1 MPGKRQ
7 TPTVRL
13 RRLAAELRSLRETSG
28 LTRGEV
34 VERTGINAATLYRIE
49 HGRVRPQTRTLR
61 TLLDLYGVD
70 QEQQAELVALL
81 RDARQR
87 GWLHAYQSELPE
99 HYTTYIGFEGEAH
112 SVWNYESLFVPG
124 LLQTE
129 DYARAVIRGGLPTA
143 SRDEVERRVEV
154 RMERQAV
161 LRNDNPLNLWS
172 IVDEA
177 ALRRQVGGL
186 AVMQAQLH
194 YLMEVPSFRTSR
206 SRSSRSMSAPTRACR
221 ARSSLMQFADAAIPD
236 VIYVDTMAGELF
248 LEEVASSPVYTR
260 FRASPCGGRQ
270 PGRIRVA
277 GDVPHRGDVNER
289 RRCMDELDLS
299 RAQWTKS
306 SHSSGTGQCV
316 EVARNLPGIVAVRD
330 SKNPGGP
337 KLVFTRHDWA
347 AFIYCVKSE

>member
-13 RRLAAELRSLRETSG
+13 RRLAAELRSLRASSG
-28 LTRGEV
+28 LTRETI

-70 QEQQAELVALL
+70 QEHQAELVGLL

-129 DYARAVIRGGLPTA
+129 GYARAVIRGGLPHA

-177 ALRRQVGGL
+177 ALRRQVGGPE
-186 AVMQAQLH
+186 VMQAQFRH
-194 YLMEVPSFRTSR
+194 LMDASELPHVTFQVIPFGAGAHPGMPGSFI
-206 SRSSRSMSAPTRACR
+206 
-221 ARSSLMQFADAAIPD
+221 LLQFGDAAIPD

-248 LEEVASSPVYTR
+248 LEEVA
-260 FRASPCGGRQ
+260 
-270 PGRIRVA
+270 
-277 GDVPHRGDVNER
+277 DVR
-289 RRCMDELDLS
+289 RY
-299 RAQWTKS
+299 
-306 SHSSGTGQCV
+306 
-316 EVARNLPGIVAVRD
+316 
-330 SKNPGGP
+330 
-337 KLVFTRHDWA
+337 KLVFEHLRAVA
-347 AFIYCVKSE
+347 ASPEASLSLVTSAITGR